1 MVSYGPEKGE
11 AVEPIKRGTGGK
23 TVRYVV
29 PPVSNPAVFIST
41 KELLNRP
48 SKQLDHTQANQRWWF
63 GVQFDSE
70 ADIMMFEKAVSG
82 SPVRLVEMEGRLY
95 VEDPAVPDTATMG
108 NVLGYVEERLPHL
121 NAAVRL
127 VCPHYVSARLLCVVE
142 LFIGG
147 VGRSII
153 STTVTHHGK
162 LEHSQIAAF
171 LEGPGT
177 DAPAIIDLG
186 LQNRDVAEAL
196 HYFGLTD
203 NVWANLYKMCEIVEE
218 SCGGKEQLF
227 QLGWCSRSSWDRFK
241 RTANHQEAIGRF
253 SRHAKSKAVPPPK
266 PMSEEQ
272 ARTFAGELLNR
283 LGY

>member
-11 AVEPIKRGTGGK
+11 ALEPIKRGNGGR

-127 VCPHYVSARLLCVVE
+127 VCPHSVVS
-142 LFIGG
+142 G
-147 VGRSII
+147 
-153 STTVTHHGK
+153 
-162 LEHSQIAAF
+162 
-171 LEGPGT
+171 
-177 DAPAIIDLG
+177 
-186 LQNRDVAEAL
+186 
-196 HYFGLTD
+196 
-203 NVWANLYKMCEIVEE
+203 
-218 SCGGKEQLF
+218 
-227 QLGWCSRSSWDRFK
+227 
-241 RTANHQEAIGRF
+241 
-253 SRHAKSKAVPPPK
+253 
-266 PMSEEQ
+266 
-272 ARTFAGELLNR
+272 
-283 LGY
+283 